1 MVAAQREMEVAKV
14 NAEREACCSNYRSTT
29 LISVLIPL
37 TLLGETN
44 VSFIRLQQEVKE
56 KENEAKKTMIE
67 TQMVVDKTRLQASG
81 NSYTL
86 YSVQQES

>member
-1 MVAAQREMEVAKV
+1 M
-14 NAEREACCSNYRSTT
+14 
-29 LISVLIPL
+29 ISVLIPL